1 MPRLLTLAVLLA
13 ATASLAETARFA
25 LVVGN
30 NAGRGELPPLRYAE
44 SDAGKVAR
52 VLTELGDVAPERLL
66 LLQGRPVKDV
76 EAALKA
82 LAQQVQTAR
91 AVPENRTVLLFFFSG
106 HSDGEA
112 IELGQ
117 ELVPYSRLKSL
128 LAGVGTDVRVVIVDA
143 CRSGA
148 GFRQKGGKPA
158 DPFAIK
164 LTDTLSA
171 TGDAFITSS
180 AEDEAALESS
190 EVMGSVFTHH
200 LVSGLRGAA
209 DASGDK
215 LVTLGEAYRYAYDQT
230 VSRTALMPVGVQHPS
245 YDYRLSGQGEL
256 VLSSLQKASA
266 QLVFPPGSERA
277 VVLDTLRDQVLVEV
291 PTAATRE
298 VALSP
303 GQYGLR
309 LFKDGQSYGGR
320 VTLTEGSRKTLSWDE
335 LTPISSATAIARKGP
350 GVAAAFTRP
359 DAWRDERLLG
369 LSLGVVPAVSQLG
382 VQVLVRVGFE
392 PRLGWGPAFALQ
404 GAWVGAAGVS
414 EAGVEGRAGYRF
426 AWKVG
431 PAWFGAG
438 AEAGPALLWQSSAAG
453 TAFSPAVVL
462 APRGAVRFFVGDA
475 FVVTLEGE
483 AGVAVLAV
491 DGKVGARFRPAG
503 ALGVAVRF

>member
-1 MPRLLTLAVLLA
+1 MCRLA
-13 ATASLAETARFA
+13 ALVVFLASWAAAAETVRFA
-25 LVVGN
+25 VVVGN

-44 SDAGKVAR
+44 SDAGKMAR
-52 VLTELGDVAPERLL
+52 VLTELGDVAPQRLV

-76 EAALKA
+76 EAAIQALTTQVKA
-82 LAQQVQTAR
+82 AR
-91 AVPENRTVLLFFFSG
+91 ATPENRTVLLFFFSG

-117 ELVPYSRLKSL
+117 ELLPYSRLKAL
-128 LAGVGTDVRVVIVDA
+128 LAGAGTDVRVVIVDA

-164 LTDTLSA
+164 LSDTLAA

-180 AEDEAALESS
+180 AEDEAALESN
-190 EVMGSVFTHH
+190 EVMGSSFTHH

-256 VLSSLQKASA
+256 VLSSLQKATA
-266 QLVFPPGSERA
+266 QLVFPPGSERV
-277 VVLDTLRDQVLVEV
+277 VVLDSLRDQVIAEV

-298 VALSP
+298 VALPP

-309 LFKDGQSYGGR
+309 LFKEGQSWGGR
-320 VTLTEGSRKTLSWDE
+320 VTLTEGARKTLTWDE
-335 LTPISSATAIARKGP
+335 LSPISSGTAIARKGP
-350 GVAAAFTRP
+350 GVAMVMTDDP
-359 DAWRDERLLG
+359 GWRDDRLVG

-382 VQVLVRVGFE
+382 VQGLVRVAFE
-392 PRLGWGPAFALQ
+392 PKLGWGLSFAVH
-404 GAWVGAAGVS
+404 GAYASAASVS
-414 EAGVEGRAGYRF
+414 EAGLEGRVGYRF
-426 AWKVG
+426 AWKAG
-431 PAWFGAG
+431 PAWFGVG

-453 TAFSPAVVL
+453 TAFSPAGVI
-462 APRGAVRFFVGDA
+462 APRGTFRLLLGGPFVL
-475 FVVTLEGE
+475 TLEGE
-483 AGVAVLAV
+483 AGLAVLSV
-491 DGKVGARFRPAG
+491 DGQVGARFRPAG
-503 ALGVAVRF
+503 TLGLAFRF

>member
-1 MPRLLTLAVLLA
+1 MIRLLALAVLLA
-13 ATASLAETARFA
+13 STAASAETVRFA
-25 LVVGN
+25 LVVGS

-44 SDAGKVAR
+44 SDAGKMAR
-52 VLTELGDVAPERLL
+52 VLTELGDVAPEHLV
-66 LLQGRPVKDV
+66 LLQGRPVKDL

-82 LAQQVQTAR
+82 LSQQVQAAR
-91 AVPENRTVLLFFFSG
+91 AAPENRTVLLFFFSG

-117 ELVPYSRLKSL
+117 ELLPYSRLKSL
-128 LAGVGTDVRVVIVDA
+128 LSGAGTDVRVVIIDA

-148 GFRQKGGKPA
+148 GFRQKGGKAA

-180 AEDEAALESS
+180 AEDEAALESN
-190 EVMGSVFTHH
+190 EVMGSIFTHH

-230 VSRTALMPVGVQHPS
+230 VSGTALMPVGVQHPS

-256 VLSSLQKASA
+256 VLSSLQKATA
-266 QLVFPPGSERA
+266 QLVFPPGSERV
-277 VVLDTLRDQVLVEV
+277 VVLDTLRDQVIAEV

-320 VTLTEGSRKTLSWDE
+320 VTLTEGMRKTLTWEE
-335 LTPISSATAIARKGP
+335 LTPISAGTAIARKGP
-350 GVAAAFTRP
+350 GVSATVTRD
-359 DAWRDERLLG
+359 DAWRDERLLS

-382 VQVLVRVGFE
+382 VQALLRVGFE
-392 PRLGWGPAFALQ
+392 PRLGWGLSFAVH
-404 GAWVGAAGVS
+404 GAYAGAAGVS
-414 EAGVEGRAGYRF
+414 EAGLEGRVGYRF
-426 AWKVG
+426 AWRVG

-438 AEAGPALLWQSSAAG
+438 AEAGPALLWQSSSTG
-453 TAFSPAVVL
+453 TAFSPAAVV
-462 APRGAVRFFVGDA
+462 APRATVRFFIGDA

-491 DGKVGARFRPAG
+491 DGKVGAKFRPAG
-503 ALGVAVRF
+503 TVGVAVRF